1 MTNNEKTLLTFKTT
15 DMLHVAEQISFAE
28 AKKTTIYFINDAI
41 IEGKTVKY
49 GLETKTIYRYLSK
62 NEAQKLDK
70 DLCFCIKSEDLI
82 SFFSNTENAFSVS
95 IRHKAQNTYMTLE
108 NEFDEVLRKTPMV
121 LVNDPYEISEAYDI
135 MYGENKTVARSL
147 MFNYSV
153 KQRIIDT
160 MKLAPKASRADLAS
174 EAEIVYCPS
183 TGFLMWTNNH
193 VCVTSQKKEHESG
206 KDIFSGYLYV
216 IPARCL
222 EYILSHEASVINF
235 TRETVASI
243 KCLYTVG
250 DGWFEFGKFY
260 EDARQTNYAKCFTEW
275 DKTQTNKLTL
285 DSKSKEKFLSFLKCV
300 KETYTK
306 GSNAIKPIHF
316 SIGNSLKVRG
326 GQSKTIEDSIETS
339 KTELLNTSETESKAD
354 AFDEKYLTKI
364 IKALPSKVSLE
375 FPEKGM
381 YEPMTFRSDKQT
393 NGYTTIYRLSP
404 LQI

>member
-1 MTNNEKTLLTFKTT
+1 MKNNEKTLMTFKTT
-15 DMLHVAEQISFAE
+15 DMMHVAEQISFAE
-28 AKKTTIYFINDAI
+28 EKKTTIYFINDAI
-41 IEGKTVKY
+41 IEGKPVKY
-49 GLETKTIYRYLSK
+49 GLETKTIYRYLRK

-70 DLCFCIKSEDLI
+70 DLCFSIKAEDFM
-82 SFFSNTENAFSVS
+82 SFFSDTKDAFSVS
-95 IRHKAQNTYMTLE
+95 IRHKAQNTYMTME
-108 NEFDEVLRKTPMV
+108 KESGEVLRKTPIV
-121 LVNDPYEISEAYDI
+121 LINDTYEISEAYDI

-147 MFNYSV
+147 MFNNSV

-160 MKLAPKASRADLAS
+160 MKLAPKASRADSAS
-174 EAEIVYCPS
+174 EAEIIYCPS
-183 TGFLMWTNNH
+183 TGFLLWTNNH

-206 KDIFSGYLYV
+206 KDLFSGDLYV

-222 EYILSHEASVINF
+222 EHVLSHEASMINF
-235 TRETVASI
+235 TRENVSSI
-243 KCLYTVG
+243 NCLYTVG

-260 EDARQTNYAKCFTEW
+260 EDAMKTNYAKCFTEW

-285 DSKSKEKFLSFLKCV
+285 DSKSKAKFLSFLKCV

-306 GSNAIKPIHF
+306 GSNTIKPVHF

-326 GQSKTIEDSIETS
+326 GQSKTIEESIETS
-339 KTELLNTSETESKAD
+339 NTELLNKEDTESKAD

-364 IKALPSKVSLE
+364 IKALTSKISLE

>member
-1 MTNNEKTLLTFKTT
+1 MKNNEKILITFKTT
-15 DMLHVAEQISFAE
+15 DMLHVAERISFAE
-28 AKKTTIYFINDAI
+28 SKKTTLYFINDTI
-41 IEGKTVKY
+41 IEGKIVKY
-49 GLETKTIYRYLSK
+49 GLETKTIYKYLSK

-70 DLCFCIKSEDLI
+70 DLCFCIKSEDFM
-82 SFFSNTENAFSVS
+82 SFVSNTENAFSVS

-108 NEFDEVLRKTPMV
+108 NEFDEVLRKTPMM
-121 LVNDPYEISEAYDI
+121 LVNDSYEISEAYDI

-147 MFNYSV
+147 MFNYNM

-174 EAEIVYCPS
+174 ESEIVYCPS
-183 TGFLMWTNNH
+183 TDLLMWTNNH
-193 VCVTSQKKEHESG
+193 VCVTSQKKERESG
-206 KDIFSGYLYV
+206 KDLFSGYLYV
-216 IPARCL
+216 IPGRCL
-222 EYILSHEASVINF
+222 EHILSQEAAVINF
-235 TRETVASI
+235 TRETVSSI

-285 DSKSKEKFLSFLKCV
+285 DSKSKAQFLSFLKCV

-306 GSNAIKPIHF
+306 GSNTIKPVHF
-316 SIGNSLKVRG
+316 SIGNSLRVRG

-339 KTELLNTSETESKAD
+339 KTELLNTLETESKAD

-364 IKALPSKVSLE
+364 IKALPSKISLE
-375 FPEKGM
+375 FPKKGM
-381 YEPMTFRSDKQT
+381 YEPMTFRSDTHT

>member
-1 MTNNEKTLLTFKTT
+1 MKNNEKTLMTFKTT
-15 DMLHVAEQISFAE
+15 DMLHVAEQISFDE
-28 AKKTTIYFINDAI
+28 ANKTTIYFINDAI

-49 GLETKTIYRYLSK
+49 CLETKTIYRYLRK

-70 DLCFCIKSEDLI
+70 DLCFSIKSEVFM
-82 SFFSNTENAFSVS
+82 SFFSNTEDALSVS
-95 IRHKAQNTYMTLE
+95 IRHKAQSTYMTLE
-108 NEFDEVLRKTPMV
+108 NEFNEVLKKAPMA
-121 LVNDPYEISEAYDI
+121 LVNYEYEISEAYDI
-135 MYGENKTVARSL
+135 MYGENKTVARSI
-147 MFNYSV
+147 MFTHSM

-160 MKLAPKASRADLAS
+160 MKLSPKASRADLAS

-183 TGFLMWTNNH
+183 TDLLMWTNNH

-206 KDIFSGYLYV
+206 KDLFSGSLYV

-222 EYILSHEASVINF
+222 DHILSHEAVVINF
-235 TRETVASI
+235 TRETVSSI

-250 DGWFEFGKFY
+250 DGWFEFGQFY
-260 EDARQTNYAKCFTEW
+260 EDAGQTNYAKCFTEW

-285 DSKSKEKFLSFLKCV
+285 DIKSKAKFLSFLKCV

-306 GSNAIKPIHF
+306 GSNTIKPVHF
-316 SIGNSLKVRG
+316 SIGNSLKVNG
-326 GQSKTIEDSIETS
+326 GQSKMIEDSIETS
-339 KTELLNTSETESKAD
+339 KTELLNKTETESKAD

-364 IKALPSKVSLE
+364 IKALPSKISLE

-381 YEPMTFRSDKQT
+381 YEPMTFRSDTHT